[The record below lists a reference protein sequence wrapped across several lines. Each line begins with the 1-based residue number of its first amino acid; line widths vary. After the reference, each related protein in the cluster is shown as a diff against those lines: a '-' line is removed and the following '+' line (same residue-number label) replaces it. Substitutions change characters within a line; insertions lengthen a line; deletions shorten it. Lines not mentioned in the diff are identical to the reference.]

1 MTPATELDRLF
12 RDYAEQL
19 KRTPTPDAPEPME
32 ETE

>member
-1 MTPATELDRLF
+1 MTPETELDRPF

-32 ETE
+32 DEE